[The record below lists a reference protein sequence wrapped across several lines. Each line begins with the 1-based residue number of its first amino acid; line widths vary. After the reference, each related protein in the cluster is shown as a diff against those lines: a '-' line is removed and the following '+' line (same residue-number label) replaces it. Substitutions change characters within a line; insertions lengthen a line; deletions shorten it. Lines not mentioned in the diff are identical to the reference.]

1 MSTVHIEASREN
13 IAKTV
18 LMPGDPKRA
27 EYIAKKFLDK
37 VELVNVIRGMTAYT
51 GYYKN
56 KMVTIFPSG
65 MGMPSM
71 GIYSYELF
79 NFYDVDNII
88 RIGSCGSYVP
98 ECSLNDT
105 VLVTYSCSDSN
116 YAKIMD
122 NYEYNYVMSNQ
133 ELNNIIEDTA
143 NGLGIK
149 LVKGNIFS
157 SDVFYQKTDNSQW
170 RQEQYKVL
178 GVEMESFALFTN
190 ARIFNKKASCLLTVS
205 DTLFDDKEL
214 SAKEREQHL
223 DNMIIIALE
232 SSLKI

>member
-1 MSTVHIEASREN
+1 MSTIHIETPKEK

-27 EYIAKKFLDK
+27 EYIAKKFLDR

-51 GYYKN
+51 GYYKD
-56 KMVTIFPSG
+56 KMITVFPSG
-65 MGMPSM
+65 MGNPSM

-79 NFYDVDNII
+79 KFYDVNNII
-88 RIGSCGSYVP
+88 RIGSCGSYTS
-98 ECSLNDT
+98 ECGLNDT

-116 YAKIMD
+116 YARVMD
-122 NYEYNYVMSNQ
+122 GYQYNYVMASQ
-133 ELNNIIEDTA
+133 ELNNIIENTA

-157 SDVFYQKTDNSQW
+157 SDVFYEKNDNSKW
-170 RQEQYKVL
+170 RHDQFKAL
-178 GVEMESFALFTN
+178 GIEMESFSLFNN
-190 ARIFNKKASCLLTVS
+190 ARYFNKKASCILTVTNTFY
-205 DTLFDDKEL
+205 DNKEL
-214 SAKEREQHL
+214 TAKEREQHL